1 MLKFKT
7 PSSLLYDG
15 TVIKEADS
23 LITLD
28 SNVDANYIGSLQ
40 LTNKVTKILHFV
52 KQGKNYKARL
62 MLREEDINF
71 LKGATFKLKVFNS
84 NFTVDTLPIEFNYN
98 IEEIN
103 LTVKKFISR
112 DFQDIMVNML
122 QLENKINDIID
133 RGMLK
138 GIKILNPEL
147 TQKGMVPVAIDDKGN
162 YIPQYPFANIIKEIN
177 GLQAV
182 NEKLLIT
189 AADINLKEKE
199 LTIQETLTE
208 LSNAIKQQAK
218 LIKNIA
224 KLTNQLSNE
233 LKETKLK
240 LAEHLNS
247 GII

>member
-62 MLREEDINF
+62 MLREEDINY
-71 LKGATFKLKVFNS
+71 LIGSNFKLKVFNS
-84 NFTVDTLPIEFNYN
+84 SFTVDTLPIQLNYN
-98 IEEIN
+98 LEEVN

-112 DFQDIMVNML
+112 DFQEIMVNML
-122 QLENKINDIID
+122 KLENKINDIID
-133 RGMLK
+133 RGFLK

-182 NEKLLIT
+182 NEKLSLT
-189 AADINLKEKE
+189 AADINLKEKD
-199 LTIQETLTE
+199 LSVQETLTE
-208 LSNAIKQQAK
+208 LSNAIKQQGR

-224 KLTNQLSNE
+224 KITNQLSNE